1 MPTDSGGA
9 AEVAGS
15 VMPLLLCTFMIVS
28 MQLGFA
34 MLEVGCVRQ
43 EHRMTVLAKNLLD
56 TMVSSLSFSLG
67 CEIFQPS
74 IVKQDGVVENH
85 LIFLHWAFLST
96 SVTICSG
103 SMAERAHLAAYLC
116 YAVLMSGLA
125 YPILADSVW
134 GDGTGA
140 GFLYHQFHP
149 SGGHSYYDYA
159 GGGVIHLAGAMAALA
174 GNLLLGRRILRPPP
188 KDLSHTQGDDT
199 AQLKEAIQETWQR
212 RFDRAEDD
220 EKEFRPNSYL
230 QVMGVLNLWV
240 GCYGFNASPAFV
252 RRDPHR
258 VEIAALSAWNTTL
271 AAGAGA
277 CGTFL
282 HSCIFHK
289 NMQLGF
295 LCNGLLS
302 GLVCLTVACDILTPA
317 ATVLLGF
324 LCGFLVYPAG
334 SYALKKMRIDDPADA
349 IPVHG
354 GSAIFGILSVAF
366 CTPSCDTESGSAYGH
381 HLFCADHHTI
391 GGQLLVQLLGVG
403 TILVWISCVIFPVWA
418 VFLVSEFVYALEL
431 EQLSDTYERA
441 ACHVDLEAAR
451 LSLEEDFWTG
461 AARNSRITRHL
472 LRQHG
477 WNWIGSPFKDAAAAS
492 DFRQDMVEAIHSSKT
507 ALEMDGVAVR
517 LLHGIARQFARFR
530 CFRELARIRLRIA
543 PFAELSGLGAM
554 AGTGKEVA
562 EIIREVLEIVTDS
575 HGEERKC
582 GLPLQLQVEQLRR
595 QVQNQGVLLQR
606 LSRNKRY
613 AGYRSLTPRL
623 ASVTEAE
630 AEQPV
635 PAPAER
641 ADLARA
647 ATERS
652 NSPKAPSTDAPRGPR
667 HEQPMLP
674 IGSPR
679 GRPLQREE
687 TGDLAQLHATN
698 RSQTPEERPLR
709 REVTSRSLQSAST
722 VSDKSMGLITPRSEG
737 DETPPPTMYGCAH
750 GGYRQRRS
758 TVSSGQREE
767 VALQVMATQ
776 LANLLQAQQRL
787 ASSLPDLR
795 NEDFHRQLV
804 AALERRESAS
814 SARSGSER
822 SSRFEATP
830 CPETGA
836 AL

>member
-1 MPTDSGGA
+1 MIGEPPQLSAELQQQHLEIPSLYMAAMGSWVPEVEAASPLKPPVTQNSQRGAPRHLPLHGEQTDALQAMTGDWRAELLWSITILDRFPRAGNPSSTGSTPIQHALLLYFCRRLLPGAFHQVHLGLGLPGHGRLLLQLLQLLQLRCLSQVSLEKHRGGTRGVGDDVVPRDAIGAADDLGVGYTFFWLLLAGAECRGAQHVSKDLTQSVQGPCFLSLLLKRAVKGTMLTDGGGA
-9 AEVAGS
+9 AEVPGS

-74 IVKQDGVVENH
+74 IVKQDGVSENH

-149 SGGHSYYDYA
+149 SGGHRYYDYA

-188 KDLSHTQGDDT
+188 KELSHTQGDET
-199 AQLKEAIQETWQR
+199 TQLKEAIQETWQR

-240 GCYGFNASPAFV
+240 GCYGFNASPAFA
-252 RRDPHR
+252 RGDPHR

-317 ATVLLGF
+317 TTILLGF

-349 IPVHG
+349 IPVHA

-381 HLFCADHHTI
+381 HFCDDDHTI

-403 TILVWISCVIFPVWA
+403 TILVWTFCVIFPVWA
-418 VFLVSEFVYALEL
+418 VFLVSECVYSLEL
-431 EQLSDTYERA
+431 EQLSATYEH
-441 ACHVDLEAAR
+441 ACHVDLEAAK
-451 LSLEEDFWTG
+451 SLEEDFWTG

-507 ALEMDGVAVR
+507 ALEMDVVAVW

-530 CFRELARIRLRIA
+530 CFREMARLRLRIA

-562 EIIREVLEIVTDS
+562 EIVREVLEIVTDS
-575 HGEERKC
+575 HGE
-582 GLPLQLQVEQLRR
+582 
-595 QVQNQGVLLQR
+595 
-606 LSRNKRY
+606 
-613 AGYRSLTPRL
+613 AW
-623 ASVTEAE
+623 
-630 AEQPV
+630 
-635 PAPAER
+635 
-641 ADLARA
+641 
-647 ATERS
+647 
-652 NSPKAPSTDAPRGPR
+652 
-667 HEQPMLP
+667 
-674 IGSPR
+674 
-679 GRPLQREE
+679 
-687 TGDLAQLHATN
+687 
-698 RSQTPEERPLR
+698 
-709 REVTSRSLQSAST
+709 
-722 VSDKSMGLITPRSEG
+722 
-737 DETPPPTMYGCAH
+737 
-750 GGYRQRRS
+750 
-758 TVSSGQREE
+758 
-767 VALQVMATQ
+767 
-776 LANLLQAQQRL
+776 
-787 ASSLPDLR
+787 
-795 NEDFHRQLV
+795 
-804 AALERRESAS
+804 
-814 SARSGSER
+814 
-822 SSRFEATP
+822 
-830 CPETGA
+830 
-836 AL
+836 

>member
-9 AEVAGS
+9 AEAAGS

-240 GCYGFNASPAFV
+240 GCYGFNSSPAFV

-258 VEIAALSAWNTTL
+258 VDIASLSAWNTTL

-295 LCNGLLS
+295 ICNGLLS

-317 ATVLLGF
+317 ATLLLGF

-381 HLFCADHHTI
+381 HVFCADHHTI

-418 VFLVSEFVYALEL
+418 IFLVSEFVYALEL

-517 LLHGIARQFARFR
+517 LLHGIARQFAQFR

-575 HGEERKC
+575 HGEERK
-582 GLPLQLQVEQLRR
+582 GGMPLQLQVEQLRR

-652 NSPKAPSTDAPRGPR
+652 NSPKAPSTDATRGPR

-737 DETPPPTMYGCAH
+737 DETPPPTMYGCVH

>member
-1 MPTDSGGA
+1 
-9 AEVAGS
+9 
-15 VMPLLLCTFMIVS
+15 
-28 MQLGFA
+28 
-34 MLEVGCVRQ
+34 
-43 EHRMTVLAKNLLD
+43 
-56 TMVSSLSFSLG
+56 
-67 CEIFQPS
+67 
-74 IVKQDGVVENH
+74 
-85 LIFLHWAFLST
+85 
-96 SVTICSG
+96 
-103 SMAERAHLAAYLC
+103 MAERAHLAAYLC

-125 YPILADSVW
+125 YPVLADSVW

-149 SGGHSYYDYA
+149 SGGHRYYDYA
-159 GGGVIHLAGAMAALA
+159 GAGVIHLAGAMAALA
-174 GNLLLGRRILRPPP
+174 GNSLLGRRILRPPA
-188 KDLSHTQGDDT
+188 KELSHTQGPQGQGDDT
-199 AQLKEAIQETWQR
+199 AQLKEAIQEEWQR

-240 GCYGFNASPAFV
+240 GCYGFNASPAFA

-258 VEIAALSAWNTTL
+258 VEIATLSAWNTTL

-381 HLFCADHHTI
+381 HFCADHHTI

-418 VFLVSEFVYALEL
+418 LFLVSECVYTSEL
-431 EQLSDTYERA
+431 EQLSETYEH
-441 ACHVDLEAAR
+441 ACHVDLEAAK
-451 LSLEEDFWTG
+451 SMEEDFWTS
-461 AARNSRITRHL
+461 AARHSRITRHL

-507 ALEMDGVAVR
+507 ALEFSGVAVR
-517 LLHGIARQFARFR
+517 LLQGIARQFARFR

-562 EIIREVLEIVTDS
+562 EIVREVLEIVTDS
-575 HGEERKC
+575 HGEERKD

-613 AGYRSLTPRL
+613 AGYRSLAALAPRL
-623 ASVTEAE
+623 ASVTETTE
-630 AEQPV
+630 VSEV
-635 PAPAER
+635 SAPAE
-641 ADLARA
+641 LARA
-647 ATERS
+647 AMERS
-652 NSPKAPSTDAPRGPR
+652 NSPKAPSGTDAPRR
-667 HEQPMLP
+667 EQNIPMLP
-674 IGSPR
+674 IGHLEGSTGGR
-679 GRPLQREE
+679 GRPPQREE
-687 TGDLAQLHATN
+687 TGHLAQLHSATH
-698 RSQTPEERPLR
+698 RSLTPEERPLR
-709 REVTSRSLQSAST
+709 REVTNRSLQSAST
-722 VSDKSMGLITPRSEG
+722 VSDKSVGLITPRSEG
-737 DETPPPTMYGCAH
+737 DETPPPTTYGCSY
-750 GGYRQRRS
+750 GYRQRS
-758 TVSSGQREE
+758 TVSSGQPEA
-767 VALQVMATQ
+767 ALQVMATQ
-776 LANLLQAQQRL
+776 LASLLQAQQRL

-795 NEDFHRQLV
+795 NEEFHRQLI
-804 AALERRESAS
+804 AALERRES
-814 SARSGSER
+814 SGSER
-822 SSRFEATP
+822 SSRFEVTP
-830 CPETGA
+830 RPETGGWQYPPRLA
-836 AL
+836 FLSGTAPSNV

>member
-67 CEIFQPS
+67 CEIFQPN
-74 IVKQDGVVENH
+74 IVKQDGVMENH

-174 GNLLLGRRILRPPP
+174 GNLLLGRRILRPPA

-381 HLFCADHHTI
+381 HFCAAHHTI

-403 TILVWISCVIFPVWA
+403 TILVWISC
-418 VFLVSEFVYALEL
+418 FVYALEL

-630 AEQPV
+630 QPVPV